1 MWSLFLFLCCCLEY
15 RSDIRGRSWAL
26 GLNWISIRAGSG
38 PTVMTTLIVIHR
50 KQGTFCQLLNSFL
63 LHIAYSALT
72 EVYSTIKRGLIAV
85 SVGWLFT
92 FLVKES
98 SFENSLLELSRIYGL
113 AHTEDPTDHKYFF
126 FPSSFFLLSAQAS
139 ALLQYIRTLKTFVYP
154 F

>member
-1 MWSLFLFLCCCLEY
+1 
-15 RSDIRGRSWAL
+15 
-26 GLNWISIRAGSG
+26 
-38 PTVMTTLIVIHR
+38 MTTLIVIHR

-126 FPSSFFLLSAQAS
+126 SFFLLSAQAS